1 MCPYRAICTGIYI
14 FERTDRKMCICEF
27 CGAKLLSDDD
37 VYELDG
43 HIMCDDCYD
52 SHTRTCECCGERIW
66 NEDDEGDDNITL
78 CRHCRDNHYVTCEDC
93 GRLIH
98 DDDAYFYEDEDY
110 PYCRHCYNSDGKCIH
125 SYNYKPEPIFHGNGK
140 LYMGVEL
147 EIDSGGSSDSYARKL
162 LDIANAD
169 EDNLYIKH
177 DGSLDDGMELVT
189 HPMTLDYHINAMPW
203 KQIASKAIE
212 LGYRSHKTSTCGLH
226 VHVGRNM
233 FGSDRATQEIGIS
246 RVLFFVE
253 RFWQELLKFSR
264 RTESQINRWAARYGM
279 KDNPKQVMS
288 NAKEKNMGRY
298 ACINLCNYSTIEF
311 RIFRGTLKY
320 NTIIATLQL
329 VAHICIMAASMT
341 DEEFTA
347 LSWPEFVSTITEPEL
362 ITYLKE
368 RRLYINEPI
377 NEEEDD

>member
-1 MCPYRAICTGIYI
+1 MI
-14 FERTDRKMCICEF
+14 ICEF
-27 CGAKLLSDDD
+27 CGASLPSDDD

-52 SHTRTCECCGERIW
+52 SRTRTCECCGDRIW
-66 NEDDEGDDNITL
+66 NEDDYGDDDISL
-78 CRHCRDNHYVTCEDC
+78 CSHCRNNHYVTCEDC

-98 DDDAYFYEDEDY
+98 DEDAYYYDDEDY
-110 PYCRHCYNSDGKCIH
+110 PYCHHCYNSDGKSIH
-125 SYNYKPEPIFHGNGK
+125 SYSYKPEPIFHGNGR

-147 EIDSGGSSDSYARKL
+147 EIDGGGKSDSCAKKL
-162 LDIANAD
+162 YDIANAD
-169 EDNLYIKH
+169 DLNLYIKH

-189 HPMTLDYHINAMPW
+189 HPMTLEYHMNAMPW
-203 KQIASKAIE
+203 KQVTEKAVSF
-212 LGYRSHKTSTCGLH
+212 GYRSHKTSTCGLH
-226 VHVGRNM
+226 VHVSRSM
-233 FGSDRATQEIGIS
+233 FGPDRATQEEGIS

-264 RTESQINRWAARYGM
+264 RTEAQINRWAARYGM
-279 KDNPKQVMS
+279 KDDPGQVMS
-288 NAKEKNMGRY
+288 NAKAKNMGRY

-329 VAHICIMAASMT
+329 VARICTMAADMT
-341 DEEFTA
+341 DSEFTE

>member
-1 MCPYRAICTGIYI
+1 MTV
-14 FERTDRKMCICEF
+14 CEF
-27 CGAKLLSDDD
+27 CGAELLSDD
-37 VYELDG
+37 EMFEFDG
-43 HIMCDDCYD
+43 HIMCEDCYD
-52 SHTRTCECCGERIW
+52 SNTRTCECCGDRIW
-66 NEDDEGDDNITL
+66 NDDDCGDDHITL
-78 CRHCRDNHYVTCEDC
+78 CSHCRNEHYVSCEDC
-93 GRLIH
+93 GRLVH
-98 DDDAYFYEDEDY
+98 DDDAYYNDDDDY
-110 PYCRHCYNSDGKCIH
+110 PYCYACYNNSDGKCIH

-147 EIDSGGSSDSYARKL
+147 EIDGGGSDESNARKL
-162 LDIANAD
+162 YDIANGN
-169 EDNLYIKH
+169 EKNMYIKH
-177 DGSLDDGMELVT
+177 DGSLNDGMELVT
-189 HPMTLDYHINAMPW
+189 HPMDLEYHINSMPW
-203 KQIASKAIE
+203 EQIVEKAVA

-226 VHVGRNM
+226 VHVSRAA
-233 FGSDRATQEIGIS
+233 FGSDREKQDVAIS

-264 RTESQINRWAARYGM
+264 RTEAQINRWAARYGM
-279 KDNPKQVMS
+279 KDNPKQVMT
-288 NAKEKNMGRY
+288 NAKEKSMGRY

-329 VAHICIMAASMT
+329 VARICTMAADMT
-341 DEEFTA
+341 DGEFTA

-368 RRLYINEPI
+368 RRLYVNEPI